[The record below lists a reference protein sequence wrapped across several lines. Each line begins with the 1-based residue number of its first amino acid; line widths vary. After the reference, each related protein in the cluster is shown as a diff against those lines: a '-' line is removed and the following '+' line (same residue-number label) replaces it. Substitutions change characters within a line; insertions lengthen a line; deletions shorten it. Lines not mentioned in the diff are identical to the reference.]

1 MICPRIAA
9 RIKQHRDA
17 PGEGIYAGKVR
28 PFVPV
33 AMHTG
38 EREVFQVGD
47 SAMLAWNDVI
57 DVESGWIQVEGH
69 MAVLTLVSSTSP
81 DLPQ

>member
-1 MICPRIAA
+1 MTCPSIAA
-9 RIKQHRDA
+9 RIKQRRDG

-33 AMHTG
+33 AVHTG
-38 EREVFQVGD
+38 EPQVFRVGEP
-47 SAMLAWNDVI
+47 AMLAWNDVI

-69 MAVLTLVSSTSP
+69 PAVLTSVSSTSP
-81 DLPQ
+81 DLPH